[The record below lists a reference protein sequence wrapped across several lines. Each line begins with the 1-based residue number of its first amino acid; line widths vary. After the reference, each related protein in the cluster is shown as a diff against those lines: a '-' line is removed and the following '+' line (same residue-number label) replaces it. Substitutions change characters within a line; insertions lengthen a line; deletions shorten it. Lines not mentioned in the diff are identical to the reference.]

1 MKNFLKHLIKEIKNN
16 LFDYLLL
23 VTAGVFFIAAL
34 NIFRGEKI
42 MEFIIL
48 LVFVS
53 FYIVWG
59 IYHHIV
65 ESGLHLKIVLEYIL
79 IGFTF
84 IFLLKLVILP

>member
-1 MKNFLKHLIKEIKNN
+1 MKHFLKYFFKEIQKN

-23 VTAGVFFIAAL
+23 ITAGVFFIAAL
-34 NIFRGEKI
+34 SIFKGEKL

>member
-1 MKNFLKHLIKEIKNN
+1 MQHFFRHLSKEIRKN

-23 VTAGVFFIAAL
+23 ITAGVFFIAAL

-48 LVFVS
+48 LIFVS

-59 IYHHIV
+59 VYHQIA
-65 ESGLHLKIVLEYIL
+65 ESGLHLRVVLEYIL

>member
-1 MKNFLKHLIKEIKNN
+1 MQLFFKHFIKEIKKN

-23 VTAGVFFIAAL
+23 ITAGILFITTI
-34 NIFRGEKI
+34 NIFRGERVI
-42 MEFIIL
+42 EFVIL
-48 LVFVS
+48 LIFVS

-65 ESGLHLKIVLEYIL
+65 ETGLHLKVVVEYIL
-79 IGFTF
+79 IGFIF